1 VTKGAVACPRHFC
14 QGANHIGL
22 GGALDAVVN
31 DLGRNEEL
39 HPWFGIRTKS
49 NRERVSAV
57 SLEGKGYTTYF
68 PTYSAR
74 RRWSDRAVESER
86 PLFPGYVFCR
96 FDPQKRLPILTTPG
110 VVAVVG
116 FGSVPAPIPDPEIEA
131 VERVLRSGIAAEPCP
146 FLRQGQRVRI
156 NYGSLQGLEGILV
169 KKKSNWRLIVS
180 VVNVA
185 RSISVE
191 IDADWVTT
199 A

>member
-1 VTKGAVACPRHFC
+1 
-14 QGANHIGL
+14 
-22 GGALDAVVN
+22 
-31 DLGRNEEL
+31 
-39 HPWFGIRTKS
+39 
-49 NRERVSAV
+49 
-57 SLEGKGYTTYF
+57 
-68 PTYSAR
+68 
-74 RRWSDRAVESER
+74 
-86 PLFPGYVFCR
+86 VFCR

-146 FLRQGQRVRI
+146 FLHEGQRVRI
-156 NYGSLQGLEGILV
+156 NYGSLEGLEGILV
-169 KKKSNWRLIVS
+169 KKKANWRLIVS

-199 A
+199 T